1 MLRPIVRP
9 VTQPIAFS
17 LNGRK
22 PFHVPTYLLGRVID
36 IIGDNE
42 GAVFDVAA
50 AFARNAIWEDSAR
63 TTPASVDGPV
73 GSIQD
78 ELLRYY
84 AEQAT
89 SGARPILRMDGAG
102 KYWLESDGT
111 KWLSFSVPAP
121 LDGTF
126 LAAACRPDGGTTFG
140 DIVGCFNNND
150 TNGGMCL
157 TWDNNSGSG
166 QIRSLYRTA
175 GASTSVGTGPN
186 GAPAGNDWVADSVY
200 ASSAADLLV
209 NGVSYGSTTG
219 TKIGAS
225 KTYTLMARTAGGTA
239 LTGRLYAA
247 LVGAVNPNASQRDA
261 VRQWAAQ
268 RAGVVLP

>member
-78 ELLRYY
+78 ELERYY

-89 SGARPILRMDGAG
+89 SGARPVLRTDGAG
-102 KYWLESDGT
+102 KYWLDADGAQ
-111 KWLSFSVPAP
+111 WLSYEALADPADSYLISAGLYSQTTTGARYLFGNYSGNTPVGGHSVRASQ
-121 LDGTF
+121 LVN
-126 LAAACRPDGGTTFG
+126 AAAVLHTGDSAVTVNGSILPPQAVVSDSQYTSGYLDSRTNGIIASPSVSTRSANAKLTTRLLSWGQTPTGGTSW
-140 DIVGCFNNND
+140 VGRFYVAAKVAAVI
-150 TNGGMCL
+150 TPGH
-157 TWDNNSGSG
+157 
-166 QIRSLYRTA
+166 RS
-175 GASTSVGTGPN
+175 VF
-186 GAPAGNDWVADSVY
+186 
-200 ASSAADLLV
+200 
-209 NGVSYGSTTG
+209 
-219 TKIGAS
+219 
-225 KTYTLMARTAGGTA
+225 
-239 LTGRLYAA
+239 
-247 LVGAVNPNASQRDA
+247 QR
-261 VRQWAAQ
+261 WAAA
-268 RAGVVLP
+268 RSGAAI